1 MPLEE
6 WMALTA
12 TSQGQLARHLGITQT
27 AISRYLSGQRIPR
40 PSVMLDIYE
49 VSDGDVSPDDL
60 VLGQT
65 IKGSK

>member
-12 TSQGQLARHLGITQT
+12 TTQGQLARHLGICQT
-27 AISRYLSGQRIPR
+27 AVSRYLSGQRIPR

-49 VSDGDVSPDDL
+49 VSDGDVSPNDL
-60 VLGQT
+60 VLGRT

>member
-12 TSQGQLARHLGITQT
+12 TSQTQLARHLGITQT
-27 AISRYLSGQRIPR
+27 AISRYLSGQRVPR
-40 PSVMLDIYE
+40 PAVMLLIYD
-49 VSDGDVSPDDL
+49 VSDGAVSPDDL

-65 IKGSK
+65 FEGSK